1 MILQALT
8 TYFTLQNVC
17 LALGGNIIGLIF
29 GAIPGLTGSMALA
42 LFLPVSFIMPGYTGL
57 IFLGSMYIGGTSGGL
72 FGSILTGIPGTTAS
86 IATVYD
92 GYPMTQKGEATK
104 ALGLS
109 LIHI

>member
-57 IFLGSMYIGGTSGGL
+57 IFLGSMYIGGNLRRTVRFDPDGNSGYYRLHCHGL
-72 FGSILTGIPGTTAS
+72 
-86 IATVYD
+86 
-92 GYPMTQKGEATK
+92 
-104 ALGLS
+104 
-109 LIHI
+109 